1 MCVVIVDGYA
11 RKLMAINQLFY
22 REKKLFFIVSVFH
35 ARLNDAI
42 FNRYVFWKNRF
53 SFIEQLRQICFRLD
67 FSILSLK
74 TRRFLFQLLIQ
85 LSHSLQENI
94 RNTCIGWVF
103 EYWERRKWQCLIQNN
118 KNKSDDFLT
127 NNSLQLF
134 ELIILK
140 QHRYQN
146 IIHMFRLDIT
156 IVNCD
161 VFHI

>member
-1 MCVVIVDGYA
+1 
-11 RKLMAINQLFY
+11 MAINQLFY
-22 REKKLFFIVSVFH
+22 REKKLFLSCQCFMLDWMMKLSTDTF
-35 ARLNDAI
+35 
-42 FNRYVFWKNRF
+42 FSKNWI
-53 SFIEQLRQICFRLD
+53 SFLEQLRKICFRLD

-140 QHRYQN
+140 QHRYEN
-146 IIHMFRLDIT
+146 ITHMFRLDIT